1 MAKKRTPMNKIKE
14 VLRLKYDCGRGHKNS
29 PDKQERF
36 VPNIENFKTSLGYEG
51 LKMKESS
58 EKQSIASLKRKYA
71 R

>member
-1 MAKKRTPMNKIKE
+1 MKRT
-14 VLRLKYDCGRGHKNS
+14 KNS

-51 LKMKESS
+51 LKMKVAS

>member
-1 MAKKRTPMNKIKE
+1 MKRT
-14 VLRLKYDCGRGHKNS
+14 KNS
-29 PDKQERF
+29 SDKQERF

-51 LKMKESS
+51 LKMKESF